1 MTRSNLVSARRH
13 PAVLALLLAALLA
26 DLATARAAS
35 PDPDAKNPVLQPRVV
50 TEPVKHDTDDPAIWV
65 NRADPAQSLIIGT
78 DKNTDGALVVFGLD
92 GKIRPELCVRGLV
105 RPNNVDLAYDVL
117 IGGKKTDIVVVTER
131 YAHRL
136 RAYRLPD
143 MAPVDGGGIPVFVG
157 EAARDPMGIALY
169 TRAGDGAVFA
179 VVSRSDVSAPKEG
192 YLHQYRLVDDGTGVL
207 RGIFTR
213 AFGTWSGRK
222 EIEAVAVDN
231 ELGYIYYSDEGFGVR
246 QYHADPQ
253 AKGAQDELALFGTT
267 GFAGDHEGISIYK
280 FNDGRGYVLVSNQ
293 QADTFRIFPRE
304 GVAGEPY
311 AHPLLASVRVAAR
324 DSDGSDVTNVP
335 LPGFPGGLFVAMSTD
350 RTFHFY
356 AWDDLAAAAG
366 LKSAPAGVVQP

>member
-1 MTRSNLVSARRH
+1 MNPVLMRISLVFAW
-13 PAVLALLLAALLA
+13 AFALLAAPA
-26 DLATARAAS
+26 GAREAQ
-35 PDPDAKNPVLQPRVV
+35 PDADAKNATVRPRVI
-50 TEPVKHDTDDPAIWV
+50 TEPVKHDTDDPAIWI
-65 NRADPAQSLIIGT
+65 NRADPAQSLVIGT
-78 DKNTDGALVVFGLD
+78 DKDRDGALMVFGLD

-105 RPNNVDLAYDVL
+105 RPNNVDLAYDVM
-117 IGGKKTDIVVVTER
+117 IGGKKTDIAVVTER

-136 RAYRLPD
+136 RVYRLPD
-143 MAPVDGGGIPVFVG
+143 MAPVDGGGIPVFAG
-157 EAARDPMGIALY
+157 EAARDCMGIALY

-179 VVSRSDVSAPKEG
+179 IVSRSEAGAPREG

-207 RGIFTR
+207 RGVFAR
-213 AFGTWSGRK
+213 AFGAWSGRK

-231 ELGYIYYSDEGFGVR
+231 ELGYVYYSDEGFGVR
-246 QYHADPQ
+246 KYHADPL
-253 AKGAQDELALFGTT
+253 AKAAEDELARFGTT
-267 GFAGDHEGISIYK
+267 GFAGDHEGISLYK

-304 GVAGEPY
+304 GTAVDPQ
-311 AHPLLASVRVAAR
+311 AHPLLASVRVATR

-366 LKSAPAGVVQP
+366 LKSAPNGAVQP